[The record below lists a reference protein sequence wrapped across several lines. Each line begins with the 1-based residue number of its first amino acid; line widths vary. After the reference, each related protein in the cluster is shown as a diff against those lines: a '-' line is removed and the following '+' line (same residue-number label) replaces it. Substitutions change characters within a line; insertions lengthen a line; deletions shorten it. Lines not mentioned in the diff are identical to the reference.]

1 MSSSKKESEKLR
13 AVIVDCLEKGDDYR
27 KEFGRDRL
35 ATIDKYSSALGFSS
49 NDLSQAQKD
58 FLKSLTEDDVE
69 SFKRLYDKAQQHG
82 LGEPLKAL

>member
-1 MSSSKKESEKLR
+1 MSSKKESDALR
-13 AVIVDCLEKGDDYR
+13 AVIVNFLEDSGYR
-27 KEFGRDRL
+27 NEFGRDRL
-35 ATIDKYSSALGFSS
+35 ATIDKHSSSLGFSS

-58 FLKSLTEDDVE
+58 FLNSLTPDDVE